1 VGDNMD
7 KRNYKLNKNLFKYS
21 NGYYNKLI
29 SRMIFVLVT
38 LLIILAIRMMNTKA
52 TNNIIKIIEKNISY
66 DFSLKEDGKKV
77 KDYLVKVV
85 ADSKD
90 TIEEF
95 TDQFNKNN
103 KSD

>member
-1 VGDNMD
+1 MD

-38 LLIILAIRMMNTKA
+38 LLIILAIKMMNTKT
-52 TNNIIKIIEKNISY
+52 TNNIIKIIEKNIYY

-85 ADSKD
+85 VDSKD

-103 KSD
+103 KPD

>member
-1 VGDNMD
+1 MD

>member
-1 VGDNMD
+1 MD

-38 LLIILAIRMMNTKA
+38 LLIILAIKMMNTKT
-52 TNNIIKIIEKNISY
+52 TNNIIKIIEKNIYY

-85 ADSKD
+85 VDSKD

-103 KSD
+103 KRD